1 MKTRAVSSLLLIV
14 LGLLVAASALGLT
27 KVDSTV
33 RGGVTGTI
41 TSGAAEFD
49 FNGLAD
55 AAGFSTNFDVAGA
68 DHLFSFGYSYRL
80 PAATDETA
88 LQTPD
93 SSNFVGDT
101 ATMSWTNFDGTGLDA
116 THTLVISEPFTGAGQ
131 VVSTMNISNPGGT
144 AQDIDVFVYTDFD
157 IGGTASADSGTLIN
171 ANDAIQVTDAGLIG
185 LFTSSGSDNF
195 QVDGWPTIRD
205 LIGNGSVDTLANTG
219 LPFGPGDFSGMMQW
233 LTVTIPAGG
242 SQDFTTTLSVG
253 PPPPAPVV
261 NSITPNSGPEP
272 GGTAVT
278 INGSDFASGATVDL
292 GGNACTGVG
301 FVSASELT
309 CTTPAG
315 TGTVD
320 VTVTNPD
327 TQSDT
332 LAAAFTYI
340 QPPTIAAIA
349 PSTGPAAGGTAVSVS
364 GSDFVSGATVTVGG
378 NACAPVVFVSPSQLD
393 CTTPAG
399 TPGSADVSVS
409 NPDLQND
416 TLVAG
421 FTYDPPL
428 APVVA
433 SVTPSS
439 GPEAG
444 GTLITIGGSNFV
456 AGATVDVGGAAC
468 VTVTVVD
475 PNTITCTTPPGT
487 PGPTSVVVTNPDLQS
502 DSLDAAF
509 SYIAAPPPPVPTVSV
524 PALDSW
530 SLLLLTMTLLMAAA
544 WIGRG
549 RL

>member
-1 MKTRAVSSLLLIV
+1 
-14 LGLLVAASALGLT
+14 
-27 KVDSTV
+27 
-33 RGGVTGTI
+33 VTI
-41 TSGAAEFD
+41 
-49 FNGLAD
+49 
-55 AAGFSTNFDVAGA
+55 
-68 DHLFSFGYSYRL
+68 
-80 PAATDETA
+80 
-88 LQTPD
+88 
-93 SSNFVGDT
+93 
-101 ATMSWTNFDGTGLDA
+101 
-116 THTLVISEPFTGAGQ
+116 
-131 VVSTMNISNPGGT
+131 
-144 AQDIDVFVYTDFD
+144 
-157 IGGTASADSGTLIN
+157 
-171 ANDAIQVTDAGLIG
+171 
-185 LFTSSGSDNF
+185 SGSGF
-195 QVDGWPTIRD
+195 V
-205 LIGNGSVDTLANTG
+205 
-219 LPFGPGDFSGMMQW
+219 
-233 LTVTIPAGG
+233 
-242 SQDFTTTLSVG
+242 
-253 PPPPAPVV
+253 
-261 NSITPNSGPEP
+261 
-272 GGTAVT
+272 
-278 INGSDFASGATVDL
+278 SGATVDL

-468 VTVTVVD
+468 VTVTLVD